1 VPVSAIAS
9 TLPRVAPAIRANLLV
24 GLTLAVVTLP
34 QAIAFS
40 TTLAGLPPHFGIYA
54 AIWGVLFTALL
65 NPSRVFSGGPNTTM
79 SAAIGVA
86 LLPVAPPF
94 GADYMGYALTL
105 ILLAG
110 LIQLLFV
117 LVRPLG
123 RMLDLINEPIIN
135 GLICGIGLFL
145 IFKSL
150 TGFAGLPINTQA
162 EWPLWIA
169 WHSFLAVLE
178 FGNLYAIQIGLITL
192 ITCIV
197 VRQIGPLRNWSI
209 LIGVAAG
216 TAYSEYLSATV
227 GLQKTMI
234 EQIANLSTVG
244 FVYPSLP
251 LFNQE
256 AMSDVISILPGAVT
270 LALLGLFQTVA
281 AMRRMNRKIGDYTD
295 SRKGIFADAV
305 SNCMLPFL
313 SSLPTCASFNR
324 MWLVYRLGGNSRVA
338 SAISAVILLLMVL
351 FLGPVIAIIPMPA
364 MAAIIMLLGANMLSW
379 EDVRPH
385 FKDRREAVVFLASF
399 LSVLLLDLFGAV
411 VVGSVLAIAYSKWE
425 QAHPDIDVS
434 GNVLK
439 VRGNIYYGSLPVIE
453 STYHQLIER
462 EGSAVVDFSESYYID
477 QEGIRWLAAAKAS
490 ENTAFADRRR
500 ESRSRREVERRSSA
514 EAAAAAS
521 AIDAAAAADTANA
534 TTAAERMAIEDRR
547 RTQNRREAERRAAE
561 DKRRSMGRRRRR
573 NDRRRRKEF

>member
-1 VPVSAIAS
+1 MNAIISA
-9 TLPRVAPAIRANLLV
+9 LPRILPALRVNLLV

-54 AIWGVLFTALL
+54 AIWGVLFTAML

-79 SAAIGVA
+79 SAAIGVT

-94 GADYMGYALTL
+94 GADYIGYALTL

-110 LIQLLFV
+110 LIQMLFLLI
-117 LVRPLG
+117 RPLG

-150 TGFAGLPINTQA
+150 TTFAGLPINTEV

-169 WHSFLAVLE
+169 WQSFLAVLE
-178 FGNLYAIQIGLITL
+178 FGNLYAIEIGLVTL
-192 ITCIV
+192 ITSLV
-197 VRQIGPLRNWSI
+197 VRQIDVLRNWAI

-216 TAYSEYLSATV
+216 TAYSAYLNATV
-227 GLQKTMI
+227 GLQNTMI
-234 EQIANLSTVG
+234 EQIANLSSVG
-244 FVYPSLP
+244 LVFPSLP

-256 AMSDVISILPGAVT
+256 AMPDIISILPGAVT

-281 AMRRMNRKIGDYTD
+281 AMRRMNRKIDGYTH

-305 SNCMLPFL
+305 SNCLLPFL

-324 MWLVYRLGGNSRVA
+324 MWLVYKLGGQSRWTSA
-338 SAISAVILLLMVL
+338 SSALILLLMVL
-351 FLGPVIAIIPMPA
+351 FLADVIAIIPMPA
-364 MAAIIMLLGANMLSW
+364 MAAIIMVVGANMINW
-379 EDVRPH
+379 EDIKPH
-385 FKDRREAVVFLASF
+385 LRDRREAVVFMASF
-399 LSVLLLDLFGAV
+399 LSVLFLDLFGAV

-425 QAHPDIDVS
+425 QAHPS
-434 GNVLK
+434 MNLRGNVLK

-453 STYHQLIER
+453 STYHSAIER
-462 EGSAVVDFSESYYID
+462 VGSVVLDFSQCYYID
-477 QEGIRWLAAAKAS
+477 QEGIRWLAAAKKAGQKV
-490 ENTAFADRRR
+490 TFADRRTQD
-500 ESRSRREVERRSSA
+500 RRA
-514 EAAAAAS
+514 L
-521 AIDAAAAADTANA
+521 DGH
-534 TTAAERMAIEDRR
+534 TTAEEK
-547 RTQNRREAERRAAE
+547 RAT
-561 DKRRSMGRRRRR
+561 GP
-573 NDRRRRKEF
+573 RRRKPDRRQRSEF

>member
-1 VPVSAIAS
+1 VAVNAIAS
-9 TLPRVAPAIRANLLV
+9 AWPRIAPALRANLLV

-79 SAAIGVA
+79 SAAIGIT

-117 LVRPLG
+117 LIRPLG

-150 TGFAGLPINTQA
+150 TGFAGLPINTQV

-169 WHSFLAVLE
+169 WQSLQAVLE

-192 ITCIV
+192 ITSLV
-197 VRQIGPLRNWSI
+197 VRQIGLLRNWAI

-216 TAYSEYLSATV
+216 TAYSEYLNATV
-227 GLQKTMI
+227 GLQNTLI
-234 EQIANLSTVG
+234 EQIANLSGVG

-256 AMSDVISILPGAVT
+256 AMADIISILPGAVT

-324 MWLVYRLGGNSRVA
+324 MWLVYRLGGNSRIA

-351 FLGPVIAIIPMPA
+351 FLADLIAIIPMPA
-364 MAAIIMLLGANMLSW
+364 MAAIIMLLGANMIAW
-379 EDVRPH
+379 EDIKPH

-399 LSVLLLDLFGAV
+399 LSVLFLDLFGAV
-411 VVGSVLAIAYSKWE
+411 IVGSVLAIAYSKWE
-425 QAHPDIDVS
+425 QAHPDISLS

-439 VRGNIYYGSLPVIE
+439 IRGNIYYGSLPVIE
-453 STYHQLIER
+453 STYHHVIER
-462 EGSAVVDFSESYYID
+462 EGSAVIDFSECYYID
-477 QEGIRWLAAAKAS
+477 QEGIRWLAAAKAGEKAS
-490 ENTAFADRRR
+490 FADRRR
-500 ESRSRREVERRSSA
+500 EESRREL
-514 EAAAAAS
+514 
-521 AIDAAAAADTANA
+521 
-534 TTAAERMAIEDRR
+534 
-547 RTQNRREAERRAAE
+547 ERRAAAE
-561 DKRRSMGRRRRR
+561 KKRASGRRRRR
-573 NDRRRRKEF
+573 RDRRQRSEF

>member
-1 VPVSAIAS
+1 MNAIISA
-9 TLPRVAPAIRANLLV
+9 LPRILPALRVNLLV

-54 AIWGVLFTALL
+54 AIWGVLFTAML

-79 SAAIGVA
+79 SAAIGVT

-94 GADYMGYALTL
+94 GADYIGYALTL

-110 LIQLLFV
+110 LIQMLFV
-117 LVRPLG
+117 LIRPLG

-150 TGFAGLPINTQA
+150 TTFAGLPINTEV

-169 WHSFLAVLE
+169 WQSFLAVLE
-178 FGNLYAIQIGLITL
+178 FGNLYAIEIGLVTL
-192 ITCIV
+192 ITSLV
-197 VRQIGPLRNWSI
+197 VRQIDVLRNWAI

-216 TAYSEYLSATV
+216 TAYSAYLNATV
-227 GLQKTMI
+227 GLQNTMI
-234 EQIANLSTVG
+234 EQIANLSSVG
-244 FVYPSLP
+244 LVFPSLP

-256 AMSDVISILPGAVT
+256 AMPDIIAILPGAVT

-281 AMRRMNRKIGDYTD
+281 AMRRMNRKIDGYTD

-305 SNCMLPFL
+305 SNCLLPFL

-324 MWLVYRLGGNSRVA
+324 MWLVYKLGGQSRWTSA
-338 SAISAVILLLMVL
+338 SSALILLLMVL
-351 FLGPVIAIIPMPA
+351 FLADVIAIIPMPA
-364 MAAIIMLLGANMLSW
+364 MAAIIMVVGANMINW
-379 EDVRPH
+379 EDIKPH
-385 FKDRREAVVFLASF
+385 LRDRREAVVFMASF
-399 LSVLLLDLFGAV
+399 LSVLFLDLFGAV

-425 QAHPDIDVS
+425 QAHPS
-434 GNVLK
+434 MNLRGNVLK

-453 STYHQLIER
+453 STYHSAIER
-462 EGSAVVDFSESYYID
+462 VGSVVLDFSQCYYID
-477 QEGIRWLAAAKAS
+477 QEGIRWLAAAKKAGQKV
-490 ENTAFADRRR
+490 TFADRRTQD
-500 ESRSRREVERRSSA
+500 RRA
-514 EAAAAAS
+514 L
-521 AIDAAAAADTANA
+521 DGH
-534 TTAAERMAIEDRR
+534 TTAEEK
-547 RTQNRREAERRAAE
+547 RAT
-561 DKRRSMGRRRRR
+561 GP
-573 NDRRRRKEF
+573 RRRKPDRRQRSEF

>member
-1 VPVSAIAS
+1 MLPIRPAPMKAIAS
-9 TLPRVAPAIRANLLV
+9 ILPLILPALRGNLLV

-54 AIWGVLFTALL
+54 AIWGVLFTAML

-79 SAAIGVA
+79 SAAIGVT

-94 GADYMGYALTL
+94 GADYIGYALTL

-110 LIQLLFV
+110 LIQMLFLLI
-117 LVRPLG
+117 RPLG

-150 TGFAGLPINTQA
+150 TGFAGLPINTQV

-169 WHSFLAVLE
+169 WQSFQAVLE
-178 FGNLYAIQIGLITL
+178 FGNLYAIEIGLITL
-192 ITCIV
+192 ITSLV
-197 VRQIGPLRNWSI
+197 VRQIDALRNWAI

-216 TAYSEYLSATV
+216 TAYSAYLNATV
-227 GLQKTMI
+227 GLQNTMI
-234 EQIANLSTVG
+234 EQIANLSSVG
-244 FVYPSLP
+244 FVFPSLP
-251 LFNQE
+251 VFNQE
-256 AMSDVISILPGAVT
+256 AMSDIISILPGAVT

-305 SNCMLPFL
+305 SNCLLPFL

-324 MWLVYRLGGNSRVA
+324 MWLVYNLGGQSRVA
-338 SAISAVILLLMVL
+338 SAISALILLLMVL
-351 FLGPVIAIIPMPA
+351 FLADLIAIIPMPA
-364 MAAIIMLLGANMLSW
+364 MAAVIMLLGANMINW
-379 EDVRPH
+379 EDIKPH
-385 FKDRREAVVFLASF
+385 LKNRREAVVFMMSF
-399 LSVLLLDLFGAV
+399 LSVLFLDLFGAV

-425 QAHPDIDVS
+425 QAHPNISVR
-434 GNVLK
+434 GKVLK

-453 STYHQLIER
+453 SRYHSVIAR
-462 EGSAVVDFSESYYID
+462 EGSVIIDLSDCYYID
-477 QEGIRWLAAAKAS
+477 QEGIRWLAAAKARPNVDVS
-490 ENTAFADRRR
+490 DRR
-500 ESRSRREVERRSSA
+500 ES
-514 EAAAAAS
+514 
-521 AIDAAAAADTANA
+521 
-534 TTAAERMAIEDRR
+534 
-547 RTQNRREAERRAAE
+547 QNRRDLERRTTGDKKRASS
-561 DKRRSMGRRRRR
+561 KRRSKP
-573 NDRRRRKEF
+573 DRRKRSAF

>member
-1 VPVSAIAS
+1 MNAIISA
-9 TLPRVAPAIRANLLV
+9 LPRILPALRVNLLI

-54 AIWGVLFTALL
+54 AIWGVLFTAML

-79 SAAIGVA
+79 SAAIGVT

-94 GADYMGYALTL
+94 GADYIGYALTL

-110 LIQLLFV
+110 LIQMLFV
-117 LVRPLG
+117 LIRPLG

-150 TGFAGLPINTQA
+150 TSFAGLPINTEV

-169 WHSFLAVLE
+169 WQSFLAVLE
-178 FGNLYAIQIGLITL
+178 IGNLYAIEIGLITL
-192 ITCIV
+192 ITCLV
-197 VRQIGPLRNWSI
+197 VRQIDTLRNWAI

-216 TAYSEYLSATV
+216 TAYSEYLNATV
-227 GLQKTMI
+227 GLQNTMI
-234 EQIANLSTVG
+234 EQIANLSSVG
-244 FVYPSLP
+244 LVFPSLP

-256 AMSDVISILPGAVT
+256 AMPDIIAILPGAVT

-281 AMRRMNRKIGDYTD
+281 AMRRMNRKIDGYTH

-305 SNCMLPFL
+305 SNCLLPFL

-324 MWLVYRLGGNSRVA
+324 MWLVYKLGGQSRWTSA
-338 SAISAVILLLMVL
+338 SSALILLLMVL
-351 FLGPVIAIIPMPA
+351 FLADVIAIIPMPA
-364 MAAIIMLLGANMLSW
+364 MAAIIMVVGANMINW
-379 EDVRPH
+379 EDIKPH
-385 FKDRREAVVFLASF
+385 LRDRREAVVFMASF
-399 LSVLLLDLFGAV
+399 LSVLFLDLFGAV

-425 QAHPDIDVS
+425 QAHPS
-434 GNVLK
+434 MNLRGNVLK

-453 STYHQLIER
+453 STYHSAIER
-462 EGSAVVDFSESYYID
+462 VGSVVLDFSQCYYID
-477 QEGIRWLAAAKAS
+477 QEGIRWLAAAKKAGQKV
-490 ENTAFADRRR
+490 TFADRRTQD
-500 ESRSRREVERRSSA
+500 RRA
-514 EAAAAAS
+514 L
-521 AIDAAAAADTANA
+521 DGH
-534 TTAAERMAIEDRR
+534 TTAEEK
-547 RTQNRREAERRAAE
+547 RAT
-561 DKRRSMGRRRRR
+561 GP
-573 NDRRRRKEF
+573 RRRKPDRRQRSEF

>member
-1 VPVSAIAS
+1 MNAITSA
-9 TLPRVAPAIRANLLV
+9 LPGILPALRGNLLV

-40 TTLAGLPPHFGIYA
+40 TTLAGLPPYFGIYA

-79 SAAIGVA
+79 SAAIGVT
-86 LLPVAPPF
+86 LLPIAPQF
-94 GADYMGYALTL
+94 GADYIGYALTL

-117 LVRPLG
+117 VIRPLG

-150 TGFAGLPINTQA
+150 TTFAGLPINTEV

-169 WHSFLAVLE
+169 WQSFLAVLE
-178 FGNLYAIQIGLITL
+178 FGNLYAIEVGLVTL
-192 ITCIV
+192 IATLV
-197 VRQIGPLRNWSI
+197 VRQIDALRNWAI
-209 LIGVAAG
+209 LVGVAAG
-216 TAYSEYLSATV
+216 TAYSQYLNATV
-227 GLQKTMI
+227 GLQHTMI
-234 EQIANLSTVG
+234 EQIANLSSTG
-244 FVYPSLP
+244 FVFPSLP
-251 LFNQE
+251 SFSQE
-256 AMSDVISILPGAVT
+256 AMSDIITILPGAVT

-305 SNCMLPFL
+305 SNCLLPFL

-324 MWLVYRLGGNSRVA
+324 MWLVHSLGGNSRVA
-338 SAISAVILLLMVL
+338 SAISALILLAMVL
-351 FLGPVIAIIPMPA
+351 FLAGAIAVIPMPA
-364 MAAIIMLLGANMLSW
+364 MAAIIMVVGANMINW
-379 EDVRPH
+379 GDIKPH
-385 FKDRREAVVFLASF
+385 LKDRREAVVFLASF
-399 LSVLLLDLFGAV
+399 LSVLFLDLFGAV

-425 QAHPDIDVS
+425 QAHPSIAVR

-453 STYHQLIER
+453 STYHRVIER
-462 EGSAVVDFSESYYID
+462 EGSVVLDFSECYYID
-477 QEGIRWLAAAKAS
+477 QEGIRWLAAAKA
-490 ENTAFADRRR
+490 AQKVVLADRRR
-500 ESRSRREVERRSSA
+500 
-514 EAAAAAS
+514 
-521 AIDAAAAADTANA
+521 D
-534 TTAAERMAIEDRR
+534 EDRR
-547 RTQNRREAERRAAE
+547 ALERRAPADE
-561 DKRRSMGRRRRR
+561 NRGSGKRRGQRRSRP
-573 NDRRRRKEF
+573 DRRRRSEF